1 MFLPFICLSAVNI
14 VCWRFWAFAC
24 ASGCFVAWRLVLRWY
39 VSFMPLFARFVRG
52 FVGLLLLSVIL
63 SLSGGR
69 RLCVCCVRRFLRF
82 VRLFLTAVCV
92 FQHFCVN
99 WCFLC
104 CFPTF
109 VWFFNSCLFFF
120 CCACFFCAN
129 FSSLL
134 MSVFIFFSAVECC
147 LLRFVFFC
155 FKSVLF
161 VLFIE
166 FCVSWRFV
174 LLNMSFFAVDYAFFV
189 FFWRFFVRFESC
201 LSFFRIACWV
211 LHGLAACFA

>member
-1 MFLPFICLSAVNI
+1 MSFCREYCLLAVFGVRVRFWLFRGLAACFTVVCLFYAAVCALCAWFRWFTSFICH
-14 VCWRFWAFAC
+14 
-24 ASGCFVAWRLVLRWY
+24 
-39 VSFMPLFARFVRG
+39 
-52 FVGLLLLSVIL
+52 IL

-147 LLRFVFFC
+147 LLAICVFTFPHYKLD
-155 FKSVLF
+155 FLSAWRLVL
-161 VLFIE
+161 
-166 FCVSWRFV
+166 W
-174 LLNMSFFAVDYAFFV
+174 
-189 FFWRFFVRFESC
+189 
-201 LSFFRIACWV
+201 
-211 LHGLAACFA
+211 